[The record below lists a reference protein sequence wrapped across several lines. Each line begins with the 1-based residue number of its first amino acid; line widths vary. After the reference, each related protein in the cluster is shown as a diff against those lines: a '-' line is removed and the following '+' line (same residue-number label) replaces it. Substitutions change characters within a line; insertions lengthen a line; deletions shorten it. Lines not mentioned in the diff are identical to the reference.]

1 VEAFEYAEPTPLMET
16 SVGRN
21 SIKVAPRN
29 NTKTRTRFA
38 IFAQARSMS
47 RGGGI
52 VLEVARIAE
61 AVATA
66 ELFRN

>member
-1 VEAFEYAEPTPLMET
+1 VEAFEYAEPKPLRET
-16 SVGRN
+16 SAGRN
-21 SIKVAPRN
+21 CIKATLRRN
-29 NTKTRTRFA
+29 LKMRRGIP
-38 IFAQARSMS
+38 IFAQARNMS

-66 ELFRN
+66 GPFRN